1 MLAKSTMAVLGMVMG
16 FQLDMREGKG
26 MRGFS
31 LPYSDLAINILAVVV
46 VKPGEKKE
54 GEMCGDRGAFGVG
67 RLRGGWM

>member
-1 MLAKSTMAVLGMVMG
+1 
-16 FQLDMREGKG
+16 MREGKG